1 MQVPPV
7 PQIQNDL
14 LRPQAGS
21 SSPSSV
27 ADALSKNTSQDVK
40 TRFSDHLN
48 DERLLPSDSLTDR
61 PKEAGSQPSSAER
74 PSSAS
79 ESSPQGAPQDGAIEN
94 ESQAEIA
101 DSSQEVPSE
110 PLEGSRQTKTSSDA
124 EDPAGPNSAVAD
136 PATSAPDTESMP
148 PVESSAD
155 LDSSDTAIVP
165 IIQDASVGSSVQAEG
180 MAPATL
186 QGRFDTEG
194 GLSPNR
200 RMTANG
206 GEASHS
212 NQSSR
217 LDGNASVASGGDRPS
232 ATSTDVG
239 KTATPVRSDGS
250 NASAE
255 ATSARVESAVAEET
269 SRGGPA
275 RTSERAGQTADEGMA
290 TRTKGRSLSEL
301 LSRQGITMESETQ
314 DLDPALGRVR
324 EINQTVAHEQ
334 AIRAMNGGA
343 TSGAPVASANALA
356 GITETGT
363 LEARTSVLSEV
374 LSRSANEA
382 KLVERATMITS
393 RGMNALASQKGG
405 SLTIRLDPPS
415 LGQVMIRMSV
425 SNGVVQAELHASNS
439 AGRVVM
445 ERGIETLRASL
456 ESRGLSV
463 ERLSVQAATGSS
475 ESQGTRS
482 ESNSQGDGQQQTDR
496 DEQEDGRQDA
506 AGRESRGRDQER
518 GVRSGHDDPNQNQQD
533 VTFTQVM
540 SEDAA

>member
-1 MQVPPV
+1 
-7 PQIQNDL
+7 
-14 LRPQAGS
+14 
-21 SSPSSV
+21 
-27 ADALSKNTSQDVK
+27 VK

-48 DERLLPSDSLTDR
+48 DERRLSSDSLTDR

-74 PSSAS
+74 PSSAP
-79 ESSPQGAPQDGAIEN
+79 ESSPRSDPEDGANEN

-110 PLEGSRQTKTSSDA
+110 PLEGSRQSKTGSDA
-124 EDPAGPNSAVAD
+124 EDPARSDSAVAD
-136 PATSAPDTESMP
+136 PAISAPDTESMP

-155 LDSSDTAIVP
+155 LDPSDTTIVSTTP
-165 IIQDASVGSSVQAEG
+165 DASVMSSVPAEG
-180 MAPATL
+180 TAPAMV
-186 QGRFDTEG
+186 QGRLDTEG
-194 GLSPNR
+194 GLSTNR
-200 RMTANG
+200 RTTPGNG
-206 GEASHS
+206 DASHS
-212 NQSSR
+212 NQGSR
-217 LDGNASVASGGDRPS
+217 LDENASVASGADRRS
-232 ATSTDVG
+232 ATPADVV

-250 NASAE
+250 NASVD
-255 ATSARVESAVAEET
+255 TTPARIESAVAEEAL
-269 SRGGPA
+269 RGGPA

-290 TRTKGRSLSEL
+290 SRPKGRSLSEL
-301 LSRQGITMESETQ
+301 LSRQGITMESEIQ

-445 ERGIETLRASL
+445 ERGLETLRASL

-475 ESQGTRS
+475 ESQSTRS
-482 ESNSQGDGQQQTDR
+482 ESNTQDDGQQQTDK

-533 VTFTQVM
+533 MSFTQIM

>member
-14 LRPQAGS
+14 LRPQVGS
-21 SSPSSV
+21 GSPSSV
-27 ADALSKNTSQDVK
+27 AEALSKNTSQDSK

-48 DERLLPSDSLTDR
+48 DERRLPSESYAEHTKKVG
-61 PKEAGSQPSSAER
+61 PQPSLAEKHE
-74 PSSAS
+74 PAS
-79 ESSPQGAPQDGAIEN
+79 ESSRQNDSEDVAF
-94 ESQAEIA
+94 ESEAQAEIA

-110 PLEGSRQTKTSSDA
+110 RAGGSPQTKTSSDA
-124 EDPAGPNSAVAD
+124 EESARSESAADDATISSPEQAPRSQVELNANLDTAEASISDTSIIDTSVVSAV
-136 PATSAPDTESMP
+136 PAEITGPDES
-148 PVESSAD
+148 
-155 LDSSDTAIVP
+155 
-165 IIQDASVGSSVQAEG
+165 
-180 MAPATL
+180 
-186 QGRFDTEG
+186 QGRSTAAEVG
-194 GLSPNR
+194 VPNR
-200 RMTANG
+200 RTTATG
-206 GEASHS
+206 GDASPSH
-212 NQSSR
+212 QSSR
-217 LDGNASVASGGDRPS
+217 PDGNGPSSVGPERPS
-232 ATSTDVG
+232 APPADMV
-239 KTATPVRSDGS
+239 KTVDSVRS
-250 NASAE
+250 NVSAE
-255 ATSARVESAVAEET
+255 TTAARVESATAEDA
-269 SRGGPA
+269 SRGAPS
-275 RTSERAGQTADEGMA
+275 RTSERAAQTGDEGM
-290 TRTKGRSLSEL
+290 TSRPKGRSLSEL

-343 TSGAPVASANALA
+343 TTGASVASVNAVA
-356 GITETGT
+356 GLSETGT

-382 KLVERATMITS
+382 KLVEQATMITS

-405 SLTIRLDPPS
+405 SLTMRLDPPS
-415 LGQVMIRMSV
+415 LGQVMIKMSV
-425 SNGVVQAELHASNS
+425 SNGVVHAELHASNS

-445 ERGIETLRASL
+445 ERGLETLRASL

-482 ESNSQGDGQQQTDR
+482 ESNTQGDGQQQAEN

-518 GVRSGHDDPNQNQQD
+518 GMHSEHDDPNQNQQD
-533 VTFTQVM
+533 VSFTQIM

>member
-14 LRPQAGS
+14 FRPQAGS
-21 SSPSSV
+21 SSSSSV
-27 ADALSKNTSQDVK
+27 ADALSKNTSQDLK

-48 DERLLPSDSLTDR
+48 DEHRLSSGSRTDR
-61 PKEAGSQPSSAER
+61 TKEAGSQSSLAER
-74 PSSAS
+74 ASSAS
-79 ESSPQGAPQDGAIEN
+79 ESSHQSDPDDGAIET

-101 DSSQEVPSE
+101 DSSQELPSE
-110 PLEGSRQTKTSSDA
+110 RSEGFRETKTSSNA
-124 EDPAGPNSAVAD
+124 EDPARSDSTVAD
-136 PATSAPDTESMP
+136 PTISTPDTESMP
-148 PVESSAD
+148 PVESNDD
-155 LDSSDTAIVP
+155 LDTTDTMIVSTIP
-165 IIQDASVGSSVQAEG
+165 AMSVVSSVPVEG
-180 MAPATL
+180 TAPGTV
-186 QGRFDTEG
+186 QGRPVAEEVI
-194 GLSPNR
+194 SPNR
-200 RMTANG
+200 RTTVTG
-206 GEASHS
+206 GDASQS

-217 LDGNASVASGGDRPS
+217 LDATASASSGSERPS
-232 ATSTDVG
+232 ATPTDVV
-239 KTATPVRSDGS
+239 KTVAPVRFGGS

-255 ATSARVESAVAEET
+255 TSPVRVESAVAEEA

-275 RTSERAGQTADEGMA
+275 RTSERAGQAGDEGMA
-290 TRTKGRSLSEL
+290 SRPKGRSLSEL
-301 LSRQGITMESETQ
+301 LSRQGITMESETR

-334 AIRAMNGGA
+334 AIRAMNGAA
-343 TSGAPVASANALA
+343 TSGAPVPSVNAMA

-363 LEARTSVLSEV
+363 LEARASVLSEV

-382 KLVERATMITS
+382 KLVERATMLTS

-405 SLTIRLDPPS
+405 SLTMRLDPPS
-415 LGQVMIRMSV
+415 LGQVMIKMSV
-425 SNGVVQAELHASNS
+425 SNGVVHAELHASNPV
-439 AGRVVM
+439 GRVVM
-445 ERGIETLRASL
+445 ERGLETLRASL

-475 ESQGTRS
+475 ESQSTRS
-482 ESNSQGDGQQQTDR
+482 ESTSQDDGQQQTDK
-496 DEQEDGRQDA
+496 DEHEDGRQDA

-533 VTFTQVM
+533 VSFTQIM

>member
-1 MQVPPV
+1 MV
-7 PQIQNDL
+7 
-14 LRPQAGS
+14 
-21 SSPSSV
+21 SSV
-27 ADALSKNTSQDVK
+27 
-40 TRFSDHLN
+40 
-48 DERLLPSDSLTDR
+48 P
-61 PKEAGSQPSSAER
+61 
-74 PSSAS
+74 
-79 ESSPQGAPQDGAIEN
+79 
-94 ESQAEIA
+94 
-101 DSSQEVPSE
+101 
-110 PLEGSRQTKTSSDA
+110 
-124 EDPAGPNSAVAD
+124 
-136 PATSAPDTESMP
+136 
-148 PVESSAD
+148 
-155 LDSSDTAIVP
+155 
-165 IIQDASVGSSVQAEG
+165 AEG
-180 MAPATL
+180 TAPATAPATV
-186 QGRFDTEG
+186 QGRLDAEG

-200 RMTANG
+200 RTTPNG
-206 GEASHS
+206 GDASHS

-217 LDGNASVASGGDRPS
+217 LDGNASVASGADRPS
-232 ATSTDVG
+232 ATPADVV

-250 NASAE
+250 NASVD
-255 ATSARVESAVAEET
+255 ATSARIESAVAEEA
-269 SRGGPA
+269 SRGGPG

-290 TRTKGRSLSEL
+290 SRPKGRSLSEL

-445 ERGIETLRASL
+445 ERGLETLRASL

-475 ESQGTRS
+475 ESLSTRS
-482 ESNSQGDGQQQTDR
+482 DSNTQDDGQQQTDK

-533 VTFTQVM
+533 MSFTQIM

>member
-21 SSPSSV
+21 GSPSSV
-27 ADALSKNTSQDVK
+27 AETLSKNTSQDSK

-48 DERLLPSDSLTDR
+48 DERRLSSDAHNDQTKKTELQ
-61 PKEAGSQPSSAER
+61 KSSAEKT
-74 PSSAS
+74 SFAS
-79 ESSPQGAPQDGAIEN
+79 ESSRQSDPEDGALET

-101 DSSQEVPSE
+101 ESSQEVPSE
-110 PLEGSRQTKTSSDA
+110 PSEGSRQTKTSSDA
-124 EDPAGPNSAVAD
+124 EDPDVSASTVDDSIVVTPEAQ
-136 PATSAPDTESMP
+136 SKP
-148 PVESSAD
+148 PVESSVT
-155 LDSSDTAIVP
+155 LDTADTS
-165 IIQDASVGSSVQAEG
+165 IIATMPDASVFSPAQPEG
-180 MAPATL
+180 TGPRTI
-186 QGRFDTEG
+186 QGRPGAEAGDA
-194 GLSPNR
+194 SPSQQ
-200 RMTANG
+200 G
-206 GEASHS
+206 
-212 NQSSR
+212 SR
-217 LDGNASVASGGDRPS
+217 LEGNTAASTAGERPS
-232 ATSTDVG
+232 TTPTDAV
-239 KTATPVRSDGS
+239 KTVNSVRSDGS
-250 NASAE
+250 TASTASAE
-255 ATSARVESAVAEET
+255 GMPVRVESAVAEEA

-275 RTSERAGQTADEGMA
+275 RTSERAGQAGDEGMA
-290 TRTKGRSLSEL
+290 SRPKGRSLSEL

-314 DLDPALGRVR
+314 ELDPALGRVR
-324 EINQTVAHEQ
+324 EINQAVAHEQ

-343 TSGAPVASANALA
+343 SSGAPVASANALA

-405 SLTIRLDPPS
+405 SLTMRLDPPS
-415 LGQVMIRMSV
+415 LGQVMIKMSV
-425 SNGVVQAELHASNS
+425 SNGVVHAELHASNS

-445 ERGIETLRASL
+445 ERGLETLRASL

-475 ESQGTRS
+475 ESQSTRS
-482 ESNSQGDGQQQTDR
+482 ESNTQNDGQQQAHK
-496 DEQEDGRQDA
+496 DEHEDARQDA

-518 GVRSGHDDPNQNQQD
+518 EVPSGHEDPNENQQD
-533 VTFTQVM
+533 MSFTQIM